1 MALYDMTS
9 LGRHPFDMFDAA
21 NELESIANNEYVHQP
36 FVDVSWSYPKF
47 MAHHGT
53 TYEIYFL
60 F

>member
-1 MALYDMTS
+1 
-9 LGRHPFDMFDAA
+9 MFDAA